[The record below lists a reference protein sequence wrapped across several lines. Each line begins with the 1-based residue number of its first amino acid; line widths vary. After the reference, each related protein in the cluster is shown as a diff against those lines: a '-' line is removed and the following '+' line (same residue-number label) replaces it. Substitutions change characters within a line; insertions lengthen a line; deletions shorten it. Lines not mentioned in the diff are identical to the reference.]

1 VEAGSGSIDL
11 NLGGAKFTLDAETGS
26 GSIHTDQPISM
37 QGSLEKHH
45 ITGNVNGGG
54 PTVKVETGSGSVRIH

>member
-1 VEAGSGSIDL
+1 
-11 NLGGAKFTLDAETGS
+11 
-26 GSIHTDQPISM
+26 M
-37 QGSLEKHH
+37 QGSLERHH